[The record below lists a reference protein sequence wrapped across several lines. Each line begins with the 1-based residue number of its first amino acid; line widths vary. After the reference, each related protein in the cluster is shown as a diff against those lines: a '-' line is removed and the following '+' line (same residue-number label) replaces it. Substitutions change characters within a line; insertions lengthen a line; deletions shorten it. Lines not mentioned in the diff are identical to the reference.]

1 MKFVALYRQPEDP
14 AAFDAAYAQHLKLVD
29 FVPHTLGYTV
39 TRFNRSL
46 GGESL
51 YLMFELHFADRD
63 AMKAAMS
70 SPEMAALGQD
80 AQQFAAQTISMALGA
95 EQPAP

>member
-14 AAFDAAYAQHLKLVD
+14 AAFDVAYAEHLKLAD
-29 FVPHTLGYTV
+29 AVPHTLGYTV

-46 GGESL
+46 AGESL
-51 YLMFELHFADRD
+51 YLMFEMRFADRD
-63 AMKAAMS
+63 AMKAAMT

-80 AQQFAAQTISMALGA
+80 AQQFGPQTISMATGVK
-95 EQPAP
+95 Q

>member
-1 MKFVALYRQPEDP
+1 MKFVALYRKPDDP
-14 AAFDAAYAQHLKLVD
+14 TEFDAAYAEHLKLVD
-29 FVPHTLGYTV
+29 AVPHTTGYTV

-46 GGESL
+46 AGETL

-70 SPEMAALGQD
+70 SPEMAALGED

-95 EQPAP
+95 EQ